1 MPTEQNYYIEC
12 GRATTVGNSD
22 ALGRQR
28 RSVLTF
34 AQESRQNRMDVNQIN
49 AYLERAREITGD
61 RSRAEIDYDNAVVA
75 NLRAGMDIK
84 RSIAAANQKYPT
96 EALRPGPEDWADP
109 DGYRIVLQQA
119 EWSNVEKL

>member
-1 MPTEQNYYIEC
+1 LRGEHYDPD
-12 GRATTVGNSD
+12 AHAD
-22 ALGRQR
+22 ALARRR

-49 AYLERAREITGD
+49 AYLERAREIIGD

-75 NLRAGMDIK
+75 NLRAGIDIK

-96 EALRPGPEDWADP
+96 EALRPGPEDRADA
-109 DGYRIVLQQA
+109 V
-119 EWSNVEKL
+119 